1 MSSMNQPLGQRGEA
15 NVLLI
20 PVIVLAV
27 LFVGVGSFAVWAYNG
42 RQDYKNNVD
51 AKISSAVDAN
61 THTVQAKDA
70 AQYAEAAKNP
80 LTTYTGPDAYG
91 SVKISYP
98 KTWSAYVD
106 TTDSGTPLN
115 AYFHAGYVPSTNSR
129 QTYNL
134 RIQVNSQPYSTVLSA
149 YSGQVQS
156 GKVTS
161 APYTLP
167 KVPGVVGTVL
177 TGAVVQNQPNGGSGT
192 MVLIPLRNTT
202 LEIWTESNSYLA
214 DFNTY
219 ILPNLTFSP

>member
-1 MSSMNQPLGQRGEA
+1 MSSMEPQLGQHDGP

-27 LFVGVGSFAVWAYNG
+27 LFVGVGSFAVWAYSG

-61 THTVQAKDA
+61 KQTVQAEDA
-70 AQYAEAAKNP
+70 AHYAEAAKNP

-115 AYFHAGYVPSTNSR
+115 AYFHSGYVPSTNSR
-129 QTYNL
+129 QSYNL
-134 RIQVNSQPYSTVLSA
+134 RVQVSSQSYSNVLSS
-149 YSGQVQS
+149 YSGQVQA

-167 KVPGVVGTVL
+167 KVPGIVGTML
-177 TGAVVQNQPNGGSGT
+177 TGAIVQNQPDGGSGT
-192 MVLIPLRNTT
+192 MVLVPLRNTT
-202 LEIWTESNSYLA
+202 LEIWTESNSYMA

-219 ILPNLTFSP
+219 ILQNLTFSP

>member
-1 MSSMNQPLGQRGEA
+1 MQPQLGQHDRL

-27 LFVGVGSFAVWAYNG
+27 LFVGVGSFAVWAYSG
-42 RQDYKNNVD
+42 RQDYKDNVD
-51 AKISSAVDAN
+51 TKISSAVGAN
-61 THTVQAKDA
+61 KQAVQAADA
-70 AQYAEAAKNP
+70 ARYAEAAKNP

-91 SVKISYP
+91 SVKVSYP
-98 KTWSAYVD
+98 RTWSAYVD

-115 AYFHAGYVPSTNSR
+115 AYFHAGYVPSINSQ

-134 RIQVNSQPYSTVLSA
+134 RVQVNSQSYSTILA
-149 YSGQVQS
+149 GYSGQVQS
-156 GKVTS
+156 GKITS

-167 KVPGVVGTVL
+167 KVPSIVGTIL
-177 TGAVVQNQPNGGSGT
+177 TGAVVQNQLNGGSGT